1 MQPLDWQSIDD
12 VMLDMD
18 GTLLDLH
25 FDSHFWMEYVPL
37 KYAQDNHLTLEQAKL
52 ELMPRFKA
60 REGQLEWYCLD
71 HWSRELGLDIALLK
85 EEVDHLI
92 AVHPHVVD
100 FLETIKAIGKRV
112 ILVTN
117 AHQKSL
123 ALKMKK
129 TRLDHHFDQ
138 IISAH
143 QIGHPKEDQ
152 QFWSKLHACLPFDPA
167 RTLFVDDSVS
177 VLKSAR
183 KYGIKHLIAILKPDT
198 REPERVVEGFD
209 GVNDFELLIP
219 NLPD

>member
-183 KYGIKHLIAILKPDT
+183 KYGIKHLVAILKPDT

-219 NLPD
+219 NLAD

>member
-100 FLETIKAIGKRV
+100 FLESINAIGKRV

-152 QFWSKLHACLPFDPA
+152 QYWSKLHACLHFDPA

>member
-100 FLETIKAIGKRV
+100 FLESIKAIGKRV

-183 KYGIKHLIAILKPDT
+183 KYGIKHLVAILKPDT

>member
-100 FLETIKAIGKRV
+100 FLESINAIGKRV

>member
-183 KYGIKHLIAILKPDT
+183 KYGIKHLVAILKPDT